1 VCINYTI
8 KFYFIFGLRIIPISL
23 VLFKNLQLLDLQLPH
38 FDSVFS
44 IDCVI
49 FGFDAGVLKVL
60 LIERN
65 EEPFKNSYAL
75 PGYIV
80 EHDESIDDA
89 AERILYELTGL
100 RDISIRQFHTF
111 GDVNRHPQG
120 RVVSIG
126 YFALIRIT
134 GQKELSPVTQFAS
147 KAFWHPVNEL
157 PKLAFDHTIIFNRA
171 FKKIR
176 AKLNYEP
183 IAFDLLPE
191 KFTLTQL
198 QLLYEAVLD
207 KKLDKRNFRKKM
219 LSYGFLKELAEK
231 QKGVSYRAAKLY
243 KFDRR
248 KYSKIFQNEIAS

>member
-1 VCINYTI
+1 LEL
-8 KFYFIFGLRIIPISL
+8 K
-23 VLFKNLQLLDLQLPH
+23 LPH

-49 FGFDAGVLKVL
+49 FGFEAGELKVL

-65 EEPFKNSYAL
+65 EEPFKDWLAL

-80 EHDESIDDA
+80 GQDESVDHA

-100 RDISIRQFHTF
+100 RDVAIRQFHTF

-120 RVVSIG
+120 RVITVG
-126 YFALIRIT
+126 YFALIRIN
-134 GQKELSPVTQFAS
+134 GQKEVAPVTQFAR
-147 KAFWHPVNEL
+147 KAFWHPVNDL
-157 PKLAFDHTIIFNRA
+157 PKLAFDHTEIFNRA

-183 IAFDLLPE
+183 IAFELLPE

-198 QLLYEAVLD
+198 QLLYEAVLS

-248 KYSKIFQNEIAS
+248 KYQKIFQNDLSS

>member
-1 VCINYTI
+1 LEV
-8 KFYFIFGLRIIPISL
+8 K
-23 VLFKNLQLLDLQLPH
+23 LPK

-49 FGFDAGVLKVL
+49 FGFEAGELKIL

-65 EEPFKNSYAL
+65 EEPFKDWLAL

-80 EHDESIDDA
+80 EQDESIDDA

-100 RDISIRQFHTF
+100 RDLHMQQFHTF
-111 GDVNRHPQG
+111 GEVNRHPQG
-120 RVVSIG
+120 RVITVA
-126 YFALIRIT
+126 YYALIRIN
-134 GQKELSPVTQFAS
+134 GQKELRPITQFAR

-157 PKLAFDHTIIFNRA
+157 PKLAFDHTEIFKTGFA
-171 FKKIR
+171 KIR
-176 AKLNYEP
+176 RRLNYQP
-183 IAFDLLPE
+183 IAFELLPE

-198 QLLYEAVLD
+198 QLLYEAVLS

-219 LSYGFLKELAEK
+219 LSYGFLKELDEK

-248 KYSKIFQNEIAS
+248 KYAKIFQNELNLENKARVV

>member
-1 VCINYTI
+1 MELNLP
-8 KFYFIFGLRIIPISL
+8 KFE
-23 VLFKNLQLLDLQLPH
+23 
-38 FDSVFS
+38 SVFS

-49 FGFDAGVLKVL
+49 FGFENGELKIL

-65 EEPFKNSYAL
+65 EEPFKDWMAL

-80 EHDESIDDA
+80 KQDESLDDA

-100 RDISIRQFHTF
+100 RGLHMEQFHTF
-111 GDVNRHPQG
+111 GDVERHPQG
-120 RVVSIG
+120 RVITVA
-126 YFALIRIT
+126 YYALLRLN
-134 GQKELSPVTQFAS
+134 GQKELKPLSAIAK

-157 PKLAFDHTIIFNRA
+157 PKLGFDHSEIFKTGFN
-171 FKKIR
+171 KIR
-176 AKLNYEP
+176 RRLGYQP
-183 IAFDLLPE
+183 IAFELLPE

-198 QLLYEAVLD
+198 QSLYEAVLN

-219 LSYGFLKELAEK
+219 LSYGFLKELDEK

-248 KYSKIFQNEIAS
+248 KYSKIFQNDLNLDN

>member
-1 VCINYTI
+1 LELI
-8 KFYFIFGLRIIPISL
+8 
-23 VLFKNLQLLDLQLPH
+23 LPK

-49 FGFDAGVLKVL
+49 FGFEAGELKVL

-65 EEPFKNSYAL
+65 EEPFIGWYAL

-80 EHDESIDDA
+80 GQDESVDHA

-100 RDISIRQFHTF
+100 RELPIRQFHTF
-111 GDVNRHPQG
+111 GEVNRHPQG
-120 RVVSIG
+120 RVITVG
-126 YFALIRIT
+126 YFALIRIS
-134 GQKELSPVTQFAS
+134 GAKELMPVTHYAR
-147 KAFWHPVNEL
+147 KAFWHPVNDL
-157 PKLAFDHTIIFNRA
+157 PKLAFDHTDIFNRA

-176 AKLNYEP
+176 AKMNYEP
-183 IAFDLLPE
+183 IAFELLPE

-198 QLLYEAVLD
+198 QSLYEAVLS

-248 KYSKIFQNEIAS
+248 KYIKIFQADIAAV